1 MSTYHSQMADCC
13 KGKELDKT
21 EAYVYIPLP
30 IILAVRISSK
40 SFSNSLVRENQATFN
55 QWASLIA
62 LRVKNLSTVQE
73 KWVQFLGGKDFMEKG
88 MATHSSILA

>member
-1 MSTYHSQMADCC
+1 MADCC

-30 IILAVRISSK
+30 IILAERISSK
-40 SFSNSLVRENQATFN
+40 SFSNLLVRENQATFN

-73 KWVQFLGGKDFMEKG
+73 TWVQFLGGEDFMEKG